1 MWCSNKEAL
10 AMKNFFFYTD
20 KNFLSCFRSFLQG
33 RQKTNDEV
41 IKSVKKVIDDV
52 KINKDSAVIK
62 FTQKFDNIN
71 DVYDNFHKAYFKSW
85 DDGKHM
91 GSGEFVAFNGSGGL
105 FLKNFDKYFSE
116 FKGSFAFYKSCSTR

>member
-1 MWCSNKEAL
+1 MPKNSL
-10 AMKNFFFYTD
+10 ASLVF
-20 KNFLSCFRSFLQG
+20 S
-33 RQKTNDEV
+33 
-41 IKSVKKVIDDV
+41 
-52 KINKDSAVIK
+52 
-62 FTQKFDNIN
+62 DNIN

-116 FKGSFAFYKSCSTR
+116 FKGSFALIPIRNIETYISSDKPVSHKTPALGSCFLSFMYSFVCLYLEKNLTLTILVY